1 MQRAPRA
8 TEDPGNTLSFLT
20 AMPKPVGE
28 TSIAS
33 LLDRLERGAKRR
45 AAPGPAPAPV
55 TTPSKTPPP
64 PPAASLDDT
73 LGMLRRLATN

>member
-1 MQRAPRA
+1 MTVEHHPSPPVEHFA
-8 TEDPGNTLSFLT
+8 DTLSFLT
-20 AMPKPVGE
+20 AVPKPVGE

-45 AAPGPAPAPV
+45 AAPTPPSVSVPAPV
-55 TTPSKTPPP
+55 PAPS
-64 PPAASLDDT
+64 ASLDDT